1 VLLRKKN
8 RVDCGVKALMGERQ
22 ATTMVMERWDG
33 SDRYKLTVDDRGQNH
48 KFIHEVEKY
57 LQKKVKGSMRYLILM
72 ARFRKDR
79 GISLKYHLF
88 DCLGF
93 YQRLCVY
100 FFVMV
105 SLTSQYLFYFRDGS
119 HLIMLPLI
127 FESDI

>member
-57 LQKKVKGSMRYLILM
+57 R
-72 ARFRKDR
+72 
-79 GISLKYHLF
+79 
-88 DCLGF
+88 
-93 YQRLCVY
+93 
-100 FFVMV
+100 
-105 SLTSQYLFYFRDGS
+105 
-119 HLIMLPLI
+119 
-127 FESDI
+127 